1 MGSLYSLMAYLLV
14 YFGELDILNQLNT
27 RGMLARLFLNGAY
40 FYDFMVVFSVAN
52 TVANSGPNPSLF
64 Y

>member
-1 MGSLYSLMAYLLV
+1 M